1 MTTPQAGQTGRTGE
15 VFDIGYQNYEGP
27 REGRRRARRAVYKE
41 GIRIALGIGRGGRAK
56 IMPWAFIIAVAIPA
70 LVLALIAGTV
80 DRLTGGLGDE
90 VVDLPSH
97 GDYYG
102 IASVI
107 FLIFAASVGPEL
119 LCPDRRDRVINLY
132 LVRPITGTDYILARW
147 AAFLTIMTLVAW
159 LPQLVLL
166 AGLAFGAE
174 NPGTYLQDNWAD
186 IPRFLASGFTLAVYV
201 TGIALVVASFTTRRA
216 YAAVFIIGIFVI
228 SLPFAEGL
236 SGDIGGTVGEYLSL
250 LNFGQ
255 IPLLMNDIIFNEKNL
270 ATEDT
275 LATQLPKLTQ
285 IAWYAFMTV
294 GPFLLMWR
302 RYWKITP

>member
-1 MTTPQAGQTGRTGE
+1 MTTPQAGQAGRTGE

-27 REGRRRARRAVYKE
+27 REGRRRARKAVFKE
-41 GIRIALGIGRGGRAK
+41 GIRISLGIGRGGRAK
-56 IMPWAFIIAVAIPA
+56 IMPWAFIIAAAIPA

-90 VVDLPSH
+90 IIDLPSH

-102 IASVI
+102 IASII
-107 FLIFAASVGPEL
+107 FLIFAAAVGPEL
-119 LCPDRRDRVINLY
+119 LCPDRRDRVIDLY

-159 LPQLVLL
+159 LPQFVLL

-174 NPGTYLQDNWAD
+174 NPATYIQDNWAD
-186 IPRFLASGFTLAVYV
+186 VPRFMASGFTLALYV
-201 TGIALVVASFTTRRA
+201 TGISFAVASFTTRRA
-216 YAAVFIIGIFVI
+216 YAAAFIIGIFVI

-236 SGDIGGTVGEYLSL
+236 SSDIGGTVGEYLSL
-250 LNFGQ
+250 LNFSQ
-255 IPLLMNDIIFNEKNL
+255 IPLLMNDIIFNEENL
-270 ATEDT
+270 ATEGS

-285 IAWYAFMTV
+285 IAWYALMTI

>member
-1 MTTPQAGQTGRTGE
+1 MTTSQSGPTGRTGE

-27 REGRRRARRAVYKE
+27 REGRPRARRAVYKE

-56 IMPWAFIIAVAIPA
+56 IMPWAFIVAAAIPA

-90 VVDLPSH
+90 IIDLPSH

-102 IASVI
+102 IASII
-107 FLIFAASVGPEL
+107 FLIFAAAVGPEL
-119 LCPDRRDRVINLY
+119 LCPDRRDHVIDLY
-132 LVRPITGTDYILARW
+132 LVRPITGSDYILARW

-159 LPQLVLL
+159 LPQFVLL
-166 AGLAFGAE
+166 AGLAFGAD
-174 NPGTYLQDNWAD
+174 NPASYIQDNWAD
-186 IPRFLASGFTLAVYV
+186 IPRFLASGFTLALYV
-201 TGIALVVASFTTRRA
+201 TGISLAVASFTTRRA
-216 YAAVFIIGIFVI
+216 YAAAFIIGIFVI

-236 SGDIGGTVGEYLSL
+236 SSDIGGKVGQYLSL
-250 LNFGQ
+250 LNFSQ
-255 IPLLMNDIIFNEKNL
+255 IPLLMNDIIFNEENL
-270 ATEDT
+270 ATEGT

-285 IAWYAFMTV
+285 IAWYALMTI

-302 RYWKITP
+302 RYWKITL